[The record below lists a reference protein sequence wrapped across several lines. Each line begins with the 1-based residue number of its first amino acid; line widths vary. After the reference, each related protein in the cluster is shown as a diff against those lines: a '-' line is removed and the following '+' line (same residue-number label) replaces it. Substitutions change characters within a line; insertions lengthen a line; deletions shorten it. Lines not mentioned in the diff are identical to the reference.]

1 MSVGAGQTQTPMGI
15 DLGGG
20 RTPEWDTTR
29 YKAPYMP
36 TVTGPG
42 FTPYMPN
49 VTTTNPVAPPGSYAP
64 FQSSYYGSP
73 QEQMYGSPMTPQQ
86 PYAGYYQN
94 YRLPGPTYGAGS
106 GGGGKGGTTRR
117 SGPPVTTPTEMNTY
131 SDVAKNQAN
140 PQGDYGPSRDVQTGK
155 VTFGRT
161 ADGQN
166 IYIDP
171 NTGSAVNPTDPNYGQ
186 YSVDA
191 SGNQTY
197 TPNATMQGMYPDG
210 SPIGTSPIMYNQGPD
225 SLGGAFIDPL
235 FDPIFN
241 PPAPVVPPLAQQ
253 QQEIDDFRRRE
264 REF

>member
-1 MSVGAGQTQTPMGI
+1 MSVGAGQTQTP
-15 DLGGG
+15 
-20 RTPEWDTTR
+20 
-29 YKAPYMP
+29 
-36 TVTGPG
+36 
-42 FTPYMPN
+42 N
-49 VTTTNPVAPPGSYAP
+49 VTTTIPVAPPGSYAP

-94 YRLPGPTYGAGS
+94 YRLPRPTYGAGL

-171 NTGSAVNPTDPNYGQ
+171 NTGSAVNPTYPNYGQ

-197 TPNATMQGMYPDG
+197 TPNATMQGMNPDG
-210 SPIGTSPIMYNQGPD
+210 SPIVYNQGPD

>member
-1 MSVGAGQTQTPMGI
+1 MSVGAGQAQTPNLM
-15 DLGGG
+15 
-20 RTPEWDTTR
+20 
-29 YKAPYMP
+29 
-36 TVTGPG
+36 
-42 FTPYMPN
+42 
-49 VTTTNPVAPPGSYAP
+49 TTNRVAPPGSYAP
-64 FQSSYYGSP
+64 YMPTVTDLNPAVEPEIFAPFHSSYYGSP

-86 PYAGYYQN
+86 PYAGYYEN

-106 GGGGKGGTTRR
+106 GGGKGGAQM
-117 SGPPVTTPTEMNTY
+117 TTPTEVNPY
-131 SDVAKNQAN
+131 SDVAQNQVN

-171 NTGSAVNPTDPNYGQ
+171 NTGSAVMPSDPNYGQ

-191 SGNQTY
+191 SGNQVY
-197 TPNATMQGMYPDG
+197 A
-210 SPIGTSPIMYNQGPD
+210 PIMYNQGPD
-225 SLGGAFIDPL
+225 SLESGAFRDTL
-235 FDPIFN
+235 LDPIFN
-241 PPAPVVPPLAQQ
+241 QPAPVVPPLAQQ

>member
-1 MSVGAGQTQTPMGI
+1 MSVGAGQTQTPKRI

-20 RTPEWDTTR
+20 RTPEWDTTNMPG
-29 YKAPYMP
+29 YKAPFTP
-36 TVTGPG
+36 TITGPG
-42 FTPYMPN
+42 FTPYTPNATMQGMNPDGSPMGRYPN

-86 PYAGYYQN
+86 PYAGYYEN

-106 GGGGKGGTTRR
+106 GGGGKGGAQM
-117 SGPPVTTPTEMNTY
+117 TTPTEVNPY

-140 PQGDYGPSRDVQTGK
+140 PQGDYGPSRDVQSGM

-191 SGNQTY
+191 SGNQVYNPT
-197 TPNATMQGMYPDG
+197 
-210 SPIGTSPIMYNQGPD
+210 MYNQGPD
-225 SLGGAFIDPL
+225 SLGGGAFIDPL

>member
-1 MSVGAGQTQTPMGI
+1 MSVGAGQAQTPNLM
-15 DLGGG
+15 
-20 RTPEWDTTR
+20 TTNR
-29 YKAPYMP
+29 VAPPGSYAPYMP
-36 TVTGPG
+36 TVTDL
-42 FTPYMPN
+42 
-49 VTTTNPVAPPGSYAP
+49 NPAVEPEIYAP

-86 PYAGYYQN
+86 PYAGYYEN

-106 GGGGKGGTTRR
+106 GKGGAR
-117 SGPPVTTPTEMNTY
+117 TPTEVNPY

-171 NTGSAVNPTDPNYGQ
+171 NTGSAVMPSDPGYGQ

-191 SGNQTY
+191 SGNQVY
-197 TPNATMQGMYPDG
+197 TPT
-210 SPIGTSPIMYNQGPD
+210 MYNQGPD
-225 SLGGAFIDPL
+225 SLGGGAFRDTL
-235 FDPIFN
+235 LDPIFN
-241 PPAPVVPPLAQQ
+241 QPAPVVPPLAQQ

>member
-1 MSVGAGQTQTPMGI
+1 MSVGAGQAQTPNLM
-15 DLGGG
+15 
-20 RTPEWDTTR
+20 TTNR
-29 YKAPYMP
+29 VAPPGSYAPYMP
-36 TVTGPG
+36 TVTDL
-42 FTPYMPN
+42 
-49 VTTTNPVAPPGSYAP
+49 NPAVEPEIYAP

-86 PYAGYYQN
+86 PYAGYYEN

-106 GGGGKGGTTRR
+106 GGGKGGAQM
-117 SGPPVTTPTEMNTY
+117 TTPTEVNPY
-131 SDVAKNQAN
+131 SDVAQNQVN

-171 NTGSAVNPTDPNYGQ
+171 NTGSAVMPSDPGYGQ

-191 SGNQTY
+191 SGNQV
-197 TPNATMQGMYPDG
+197 YP
-210 SPIGTSPIMYNQGPD
+210 PTMYNQGPD
-225 SLGGAFIDPL
+225 SLGGGAFRDTL
-235 FDPIFN
+235 LDPIFN
-241 PPAPVVPPLAQQ
+241 QPAPVVPPLAQQ

>member
-29 YKAPYMP
+29 YKA
-36 TVTGPG
+36 
-42 FTPYMPN
+42 PYMPN

-94 YRLPGPTYGAGS
+94 YRLPGPTYGAGL

-117 SGPPVTTPTEMNTY
+117 AGPPVTTPTEMNTY

-171 NTGSAVNPTDPNYGQ
+171 NTGSAVMPSDPGYGQ

-191 SGNQTY
+191 SGNQVY
-197 TPNATMQGMYPDG
+197 TPT
-210 SPIGTSPIMYNQGPD
+210 MYNQGPD